1 MTWRLLPWTKEMAI
15 GRFPTN
21 ETAGRIIIGQGRDT
35 GRWGQQNMRGF
46 SAVRWRRIPLRT
58 QGKLRSL
65 AAGFIAVQLLLVGC
79 TSSKVE
85 EARAN
90 PTGIEPDEALS
101 IIFLERFSL
110 EGHAL
115 MRDEVVDCIGRSIRN
130 TNPSLQIVPPEEFRR
145 AAFPDLEP
153 EAAPRSPDSIALLLT
168 HPVFRERISALN
180 IRYLIVVGGATEYP
194 RRSGGIYCGGAG
206 HGAGCLG
213 LIVWDKETRL
223 AASVIDLKRA
233 RPAGEVKA
241 TASGN
246 PWFGVFLIFPIGLPA
261 PTEAS
266 ACYDLGVAIT
276 KFIAGEQKTEN

>member
-1 MTWRLLPWTKEMAI
+1 MAI

-130 TNPSLQIVPPEEFRR
+130 ANPSLQIIPPEEFRR

-194 RRSGGIYCGGAG
+194 QKSGEISCFGGP
-206 HGAGCLG
+206 HGAACLG
-213 LIVWDKETRL
+213 LIIWDKETRM

-233 RPAGEVKA
+233 RPAGEVTV

-246 PWFGVFLIFPIGLPA
+246 PWFGVFLFYPIGLPA
-261 PTEAS
+261 PTEPS
-266 ACYDLGVAIT
+266 ACHDLGVAIT
-276 KFIAGEQKTEN
+276 KFIAGEKNTEN